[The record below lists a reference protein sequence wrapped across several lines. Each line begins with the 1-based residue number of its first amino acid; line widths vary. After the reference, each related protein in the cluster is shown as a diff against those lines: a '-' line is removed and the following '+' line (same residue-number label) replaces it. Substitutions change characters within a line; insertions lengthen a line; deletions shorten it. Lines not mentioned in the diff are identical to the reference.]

1 MTHVCSEYIV
11 FSADRP
17 RRGYFLPHHA
27 EFFVLFG
34 FLPSLQNDESNLQP
48 EDEPRSAGLVVS
60 YLGASVSGVPGL
72 CSRTPQNVSGEPLFC
87 FCSGMQKRQPTVRWF
102 TRTTSPLAA
111 HLSSLS
117 NNKRTN
123 QTLAHRRRHQSLT
136 VLLRRFVQL
145 AHRGG
150 ESVES
155 NVHCTQ
161 VYSSREGSVLSAQ
174 GDEKAARSAKGVS
187 DCCWCILHKRPPTR
201 LLGSTHG
208 V

>member
-1 MTHVCSEYIV
+1 MFARSTLCSLRTDRREDISFPTMPN
-11 FSADRP
+11 FSFCSASCP
-17 RRGYFLPHHA
+17 
-27 EFFVLFG
+27 LFRMM
-34 FLPSLQNDESNLQP
+34 SNLQP

-60 YLGASVSGVPGL
+60 YLGASVSGVPEL

-111 HLSSLS
+111 HLFSLS
-117 NNKRTN
+117 NNKQTN

-136 VLLRRFVQL
+136 VLPRRFVQL

-174 GDEKAARSAKGVS
+174 GDEKAARSAKVFRTAAGV
-187 DCCWCILHKRPPTR
+187 LHKRPPTR